1 MNNFL
6 KSGFLLG
13 LGAAVAGKEKV
24 DETIMKL
31 VEKGNM
37 TQAEADT
44 IFDDFFKKGE
54 SKSGEWNEEFR
65 KMARTQLTE
74 LGFVTREEL
83 DTVQAQ
89 LVLLQEEISQLRNS
103 RLNNNFD
110 QVENGMENI
119 PPGFSKDIE

>member
-6 KSGFLLG
+6 KTGFLLG

-37 TQAEADT
+37 SQAEADT
-44 IFDDFFKKGE
+44 IFDDFLKKGE
-54 SKSGEWNEEFR
+54 SKSEAWNEEFR
-65 KMARTQLTE
+65 DMVRNQLTE

-103 RLNNNFD
+103 GLNSDID
-110 QVENGMENI
+110 QVENGMENV
-119 PPGFSKDIE
+119 PPGFSKNIE

>member
-13 LGAAVAGKEKV
+13 LGAAVAGKEKM

>member
-44 IFDDFFKKGE
+44 IFGDFFKKGE

-89 LVLLQEEISQLRNS
+89 LVLLQEEILHLRNS
-103 RLNNNFD
+103 RLNNNID

>member
-37 TQAEADT
+37 TQTEADT
-44 IFDDFFKKGE
+44 IFDDLFKKGE
-54 SKSGEWNEEFR
+54 SKSGEWNDEFK
-65 KMARTQLTE
+65 KMARSQLSE
-74 LGFVTREEL
+74 WGFVTKEEL
-83 DTVQAQ
+83 DVVQAQ
-89 LVLLQEEISQLRNS
+89 LVLLKEEVSLLRK
-103 RLNNNFD
+103 NNMNRELD
-110 QVENGMENI
+110 QAENGMENV
-119 PPGFSKDIE
+119 PPGFSKDID

>member
-44 IFDDFFKKGE
+44 IFDDFLKKGE

-65 KMARTQLTE
+65 EMTRNQLTE
-74 LGFVTREEL
+74 LGFVTKEEL

-89 LVLLQEEISQLRNS
+89 LVLLQEEISQLRKSGLNS
-103 RLNNNFD
+103 DID

-119 PPGFSKDIE
+119 PPGFSKDI

>member
-24 DETIMKL
+24 DETIIKL

-103 RLNNNFD
+103 RLNNNID